1 MTARFYKGMIQ
12 TMSANFKVMVIDDT
26 EVNIDIL
33 VETLGNEY
41 DVSVAMDGEGALQ
54 DIAENPPDLILL
66 DIMMPGMDGYQVCEK
81 LKEGDRTRDIPII
94 FLTSLAEKQDK
105 AKGLQLGAV
114 DYITKPFNPEV
125 VMERVKN
132 QFELKQHRN
141 NF

>member
-1 MTARFYKGMIQ
+1 
-12 TMSANFKVMVIDDT
+12 MSEQSNFKVMVVDDT

-41 DVSVAMDGEGALQ
+41 DVSVAMDGEDALQ

-81 LKEGDRTRDIPII
+81 LKEEDRTRDIPII

-105 AKGLQLGAV
+105 AKGFQLGAV

-132 QFELKQHRN
+132 QFELKQHKN
-141 NF
+141 VL